1 MKIATLFLFLG
12 ISTAAVCAEPGARY
26 AWHTVEKGE
35 TMYSISRLYGIKPAD
50 LAAYNDAVGTNM
62 SIKVGQKLRV
72 PANGEATADA
82 SASEAPKP
90 AARTITSTESAVNG
104 ESASGSEIVHVVKKG
119 ETFYSVARLY
129 NVDRN
134 ALQQWNELQDL
145 NLKLGQKLVIHSSEH
160 VAETL
165 KPEPARPA
173 AATVTMTASAG
184 DDESAR
190 KTPYI
195 NIVPNVKEP
204 KVSTNSGDVTASSM
218 AVGLASTRSVKSWRT
233 ETASER
239 MESNHAKATY
249 DPASEYE
256 SVYYQSVYSGMPKRS
271 DKGVAKLTQDNN
283 QAYIAYYN
291 NATVGTILRITNAD
305 NGRTTY
311 AIVVGKVPE
320 AENGA
325 YMVKLS
331 DRAARAISLKD
342 YTSVELVC
350 YSGN

>member
-1 MKIATLFLFLG
+1 MKIATLFVFLG
-12 ISTAAVCAEPGARY
+12 ISAAAICAAPGARY

-35 TMYSISRLYGIKPAD
+35 TMYSISRLYGIKPAE
-50 LAAYNDAVGTNM
+50 LASYNDAVGTSM

-72 PANGEATADA
+72 PASGE
-82 SASEAPKP
+82 EAAEVPVTRHAGP
-90 AARTITSTESAVNG
+90 AAEPVAI
-104 ESASGSEIVHVVKKG
+104 SENTRAAADVVHVVKKG

-129 NVDRN
+129 SVDRN
-134 ALQQWNELQDL
+134 DLQQWNELQDL
-145 NLKLGQKLVIHSSEH
+145 NLKLGQKLVIHQSEH
-160 VAETL
+160 TTL
-165 KPEPARPA
+165 AKRPEPARDA
-173 AATVTMTASAG
+173 SATASAA
-184 DDESAR
+184 DEEPA
-190 KTPYI
+190 KTAYI
-195 NIVPNVKEP
+195 NIVPTVREP
-204 KVSTNSGDVTASSM
+204 RVSTNSGDVTASASM
-218 AVGLASTRSVKSWRT
+218 ASGLASSKTIKSWKT

-239 MESNHAKATY
+239 MENYRPKAVY

-256 SVYYQSVYSGMPKRS
+256 SVYYQSVYSGMPKKT

-291 NATVGTILRITNAD
+291 SATVGTILRITNTD

-311 AIVVGKVPE
+311 AVVVGKVPE
-320 AENGA
+320 AESGA

-331 DRAARAISLKD
+331 DRAARSISLKD